1 MIHKTSSKTKSVKY
15 KPTFTYLN
23 NGFKKL
29 GLNYA
34 FLIQFTLKIKVNKKT
49 MKTLIKSNKNQIK
62 LRLKTKEKLNFSCDD
77 KLESFSSFS

>member
-1 MIHKTSSKTKSVKY
+1 
-15 KPTFTYLN
+15 
-23 NGFKKL
+23 
-29 GLNYA
+29 
-34 FLIQFTLKIKVNKKT
+34 